1 MKTTKTIQAL
11 DAKTTDDWAMF
22 NGDCVEV
29 VRQLPDKSVDFE
41 MFSPPFANVYLY
53 SDSTRDMGN
62 CDNEAEFMQHY
73 RYLARELYRV
83 LRPGRLCAVH
93 CKDTIRYKGAH
104 GRAGMH
110 DLPGDIVRVME
121 EAGFQYHCR
130 VTVWKCPVEEQRKTK
145 NHGLLYKQLRKD
157 SSFSRVGMPE
167 YVLLFRRWA
176 DEDREV
182 DDVRPVGH
190 TRETFPLERW
200 QKWASP
206 VWMDVRHTDVL
217 NVRAARDDRDE
228 RHMCPLSLDLIER
241 CCRLWS
247 NPGDIVLSPFGGVG
261 SEGVGAL
268 RAGRRFVG
276 VELKPSYFRQAV
288 KNLQAESM
296 SDQVGL
302 FG

>member
-1 MKTTKTIQAL
+1 MTQIQAL
-11 DAKTTDDWAMF
+11 DATTTDDWAMY

-29 VRQLPDKSVDFE
+29 VRQLPDKSVDFQV
-41 MFSPPFANVYLY
+41 FSPPFANVYLY

-62 CDNEAEFMQHY
+62 CDSEAEFMQHY
-73 RYLARELYRV
+73 RFLAKELYRT

-110 DLPGDIVRVME
+110 DLPGDLTREME
-121 EAGFQYHCR
+121 AAGFQYHCR
-130 VTVWKCPVEEQRKTK
+130 VTVWKDPVEEQRKTK

-200 QKWASP
+200 QQWASP

-217 NVRAARDDRDE
+217 NVKAARDDRDE
-228 RHMCPLSLDLIER
+228 RHMCPLSLDLIQR
-241 CCRLWS
+241 CVRLWS
-247 NPGDIVLSPFGGVG
+247 NDGDVVLSPFGGVG

-268 RAGRRFVG
+268 RAGRRFIG
-276 VELKPSYFRQAV
+276 VELKPSYYRQAV
-288 KNLQAESM
+288 RNLKSESM
-296 SDQVGL
+296 SDQVGM

>member
-1 MKTTKTIQAL
+1 MTPQIEAL
-11 DAKTTDDWAMF
+11 DAHTTDDWAMY

-29 VRQLPDKSVDFE
+29 VRQLPDKSVDFQV
-41 MFSPPFANVYLY
+41 FSPPFANVYLY

-62 CDNEAEFMQHY
+62 CDSEAEFMQHY
-73 RYLARELYRV
+73 RFLAKELYRT

-93 CKDTIRYKGAH
+93 CKDTVRYKGAH

-110 DLPGDIVRVME
+110 DLPGDLVREME
-121 EAGFQYHCR
+121 RAGFQYHCR
-130 VTVWKCPVEEQRKTK
+130 VTVWKDPVEEQRKTK

-176 DEDREV
+176 EEDREV

-200 QKWASP
+200 QQWASP

-228 RHMCPLSLDLIER
+228 RHMCPLSLDLIQR
-241 CCRLWS
+241 CVRLWS
-247 NPGDIVLSPFGGVG
+247 NAGDVVLSPFGGVG

-268 RAGRRFVG
+268 RAGRRFIG
-276 VELKPSYFRQAV
+276 VELKPSYYRQAV
-288 KNLQAESM
+288 KNLESESM
-296 SDQVGL
+296 SDQVGM

>member
-1 MKTTKTIQAL
+1 MTPQIEAL
-11 DAKTTDDWAMF
+11 DATTTDDWAMY

-29 VRQLPDKSVDFE
+29 VRQLPDKSVDFQV
-41 MFSPPFANVYLY
+41 FSPPFANVYLY

-62 CDNEAEFMQHY
+62 CDSEAEFMHHY
-73 RYLARELYRV
+73 RFLAKELYRT

-110 DLPGDIVRVME
+110 DLPGDLTREME
-121 EAGFQYHCR
+121 AAGFQYHCR
-130 VTVWKCPVEEQRKTK
+130 VTVWKDPVEEQRKTK

-190 TRETFPLERW
+190 TRETFPLDRW
-200 QKWASP
+200 QQWASP

-228 RHMCPLSLDLIER
+228 RHMCPLSLDLIQR
-241 CCRLWS
+241 CVRLWS
-247 NPGDIVLSPFGGVG
+247 NEGDLVLSPFGGVG

-268 RAGRRFVG
+268 RAGRRFIG
-276 VELKPSYFRQAV
+276 VELKPSYYRQAV
-288 KNLQAESM
+288 KNLKSESM
-296 SDQVGL
+296 SDQVGM

>member
-1 MKTTKTIQAL
+1 MTPQIEAI
-11 DAKTTDDWAMF
+11 DATTTDDWAF
-22 NGDCVEV
+22 YNGDCVEV
-29 VRQLPDKSVDFE
+29 VRQLPDKSVDFQV
-41 MFSPPFANVYLY
+41 FSPPFANVYLY

-62 CDNEAEFMQHY
+62 CDSEAEFMRHY
-73 RYLARELYRV
+73 RFLARELYRT

-110 DLPGDIVRVME
+110 DLPGDLTREME
-121 EAGFQYHCR
+121 AAGFQYHCR
-130 VTVWKCPVEEQRKTK
+130 VTVWKDPVEEQRKTK

-176 DEDREV
+176 DDDREV

-190 TRETFPLERW
+190 TRETFPLDRW

-217 NVRAARDDRDE
+217 NVRAARDERDE
-228 RHMCPLSLDLIER
+228 RHMCPLSLDLIQR
-241 CCRLWS
+241 CVRLWS
-247 NPGDIVLSPFGGVG
+247 NAGDVVLSPFGGVG
-261 SEGVGAL
+261 SEGVGSL
-268 RAGRRFVG
+268 RAGRRFIG
-276 VELKPSYFRQAV
+276 VELKPSYYRQAV
-288 KNLQAESM
+288 KNLKSESM
-296 SDQVGL
+296 SDQVGM

>member
-1 MKTTKTIQAL
+1 MTQIQAL
-11 DAKTTDDWAMF
+11 DAHTTDDWAMY

-29 VRQLPDKSVDFE
+29 VRQLPDKSVDFQV
-41 MFSPPFANVYLY
+41 FSPPFANVYLY

-62 CDNEAEFMQHY
+62 CDSEAEFMQHY
-73 RYLARELYRV
+73 RFLAKELYRT

-110 DLPGDIVRVME
+110 DLPGDLTREME
-121 EAGFQYHCR
+121 AAGFQYHCR
-130 VTVWKCPVEEQRKTK
+130 VTVWKDPVEEQRKTK

-200 QKWASP
+200 QQWASP

-217 NVRAARDDRDE
+217 NVKAARDDRDE
-228 RHMCPLSLDLIER
+228 RHMCPLSLDLIQR
-241 CCRLWS
+241 CVRLWS
-247 NPGDIVLSPFGGVG
+247 NAGDVVLSPFGGVG

-268 RAGRRFVG
+268 RAGRRFIG
-276 VELKPSYFRQAV
+276 VELKPSYYRQAV
-288 KNLQAESM
+288 RNLKSESM
-296 SDQVGL
+296 SDQVGM

>member
-1 MKTTKTIQAL
+1 MTQIKAL
-11 DAKTTDDWAMF
+11 DATTTDDWAMY

-29 VRQLPDKSVDFE
+29 VRQLPDKSVDFQV
-41 MFSPPFANVYLY
+41 FSPPFANVYLY

-62 CDNEAEFMQHY
+62 CDSEAEFMRHY
-73 RYLARELYRV
+73 RFLAKELYRT

-110 DLPGDIVRVME
+110 DLPGDLTREME
-121 EAGFQYHCR
+121 AAGFQYHCR
-130 VTVWKCPVEEQRKTK
+130 VTVWKDPVEEQRKTK

-200 QKWASP
+200 QQWASP

-228 RHMCPLSLDLIER
+228 RHMCPLSLDLIQR
-241 CCRLWS
+241 CVRLWS
-247 NPGDIVLSPFGGVG
+247 NEGDVVLSPFGGVG

-268 RAGRRFVG
+268 RAGRRFIG
-276 VELKPSYFRQAV
+276 VELKPSYYRQAV
-288 KNLQAESM
+288 KNLKSESM
-296 SDQVGL
+296 SDQVGM

>member
-1 MKTTKTIQAL
+1 MY
-11 DAKTTDDWAMF
+11 

-29 VRQLPDKSVDFE
+29 VRQLPDKSVDFQV
-41 MFSPPFANVYLY
+41 FSPPFANVYLY

-62 CDNEAEFMQHY
+62 CDSEAEFMRHY
-73 RYLARELYRV
+73 RFLAKELYRT

-110 DLPGDIVRVME
+110 DLPGDLTREME
-121 EAGFQYHCR
+121 AVGFQYHCR
-130 VTVWKCPVEEQRKTK
+130 VTVWKDPVEEQRKTK

-176 DEDREV
+176 DDDREV

-200 QKWASP
+200 QQWASP

-228 RHMCPLSLDLIER
+228 RHMCPLSLDLIQR
-241 CCRLWS
+241 CVRLWS
-247 NPGDIVLSPFGGVG
+247 NAGDVVLSPFGGVG

-268 RAGRRFVG
+268 RAGRRFIG
-276 VELKPSYFRQAV
+276 VELKPSYYRQAV
-288 KNLQAESM
+288 KNLKSESM
-296 SDQVGL
+296 SDQVGM

>member
-1 MKTTKTIQAL
+1 MTPQIEAL
-11 DAKTTDDWAMF
+11 DATTTDDWAMY

-29 VRQLPDKSVDFE
+29 VRQLPDKSVDFQV
-41 MFSPPFANVYLY
+41 FSPPFANVYLY

-62 CDNEAEFMQHY
+62 CQSEFEFMAHY
-73 RYLARELYRV
+73 RFLAKELYRT

-110 DLPGDIVRVME
+110 DLPGDLVREME
-121 EAGFQYHCR
+121 AAGFQYHCR
-130 VTVWKCPVEEQRKTK
+130 VTVWKDPVEEQRKTK

-200 QKWASP
+200 QQWASP

-228 RHMCPLSLDLIER
+228 RHMCPLSLDLIQR
-241 CCRLWS
+241 CVRLWS
-247 NPGDIVLSPFGGVG
+247 NGGDVVLSPFGGVG

-268 RAGRRFVG
+268 RAGRRFIG
-276 VELKPSYFRQAV
+276 VELKPSYYRQAV
-288 KNLQAESM
+288 KNLKAESM
-296 SDQVGL
+296 SDQVGM

>member
-1 MKTTKTIQAL
+1 MTPQIEAL
-11 DAKTTDDWAMF
+11 DATTTDDWAMY
-22 NGDCVEV
+22 NGDCVDV
-29 VRQLPDKSVDFE
+29 VRQLPDKSVDFQV
-41 MFSPPFANVYLY
+41 FSPPFANVYLY

-62 CDNEAEFMQHY
+62 CQSEFEFMAHY
-73 RYLARELYRV
+73 RFLAKELYRT

-110 DLPGDIVRVME
+110 DLPGDLVREME
-121 EAGFQYHCR
+121 RAGFQYHCR
-130 VTVWKCPVEEQRKTK
+130 VTVWKDPVEEQRKTK

-200 QKWASP
+200 QQWASP

-228 RHMCPLSLDLIER
+228 RHMCPLSLDLIQR
-241 CCRLWS
+241 CVRLWS
-247 NPGDIVLSPFGGVG
+247 NGGDVVLSPFGGVG

-268 RAGRRFVG
+268 RAGRRFIG
-276 VELKPSYFRQAV
+276 VELKPSYYRQAV
-288 KNLQAESM
+288 KNLKAESM
-296 SDQVGL
+296 SDQVGM